1 MVYRWYKLLSPRI
14 ELEVECGEFNQET
27 GVLFV
32 EIFQVGCFPNPNP
45 ILKKERKTRE
55 GDG

>member
-1 MVYRWYKLLSPRI
+1 MVYRWYKILSPRI

-32 EIFQVGCFPNPNP
+32 EIFQVGLPFHST
-45 ILKKERKTRE
+45 LRGERWRDADRK
-55 GDG
+55 